1 MSSKPDQQLLKEIS
15 EIFEKPDTWLETEND
30 QLGGQ
35 KPKTLIDD
43 GKSQVVRDLIQSI
56 KYGAVT

>member
-1 MSSKPDQQLLKEIS
+1 MPSKPDQKILKEIS
-15 EIFEKPDTWLETEND
+15 EIFEKPDIWLETENE

-35 KPKTLIDD
+35 KPRALIDD
-43 GKSQVVRDLIQSI
+43 GKGQVVRDLIQSI